1 MIKYLPVQGTW
12 ETRTEG
18 SWSLPS
24 SPLSAYLEPR
34 GLHNLSGDGTI
45 PYAWSTDLDFAQGD
59 HQAWIAGGK
68 ALFYYLVP
76 PLNPAGAWPPAETV
90 IVTHSHGLQV
100 ALYAA
105 ALGLKIDRL
114 LTFMGPVRKDMMSIA
129 EQARKNIRSWR
140 FVRSDESD
148 RWQWF
153 GELFDGHLGVV
164 RNHPLADINERVPHV
179 GHAGVLRDPA
189 NFPLWESNG
198 WIDFLK
204 DGRS

>member
-1 MIKYLPVQGTW
+1 MITYLPVQGTW
-12 ETRTEG
+12 DTRSEG

-24 SPLSAYLEPR
+24 SPLSVYLQER

-45 PYAWSTDLDFAQGD
+45 PYAWSTDLDFECGD
-59 HQAWIAGGK
+59 HQAWLAGGK
-68 ALFYYLVP
+68 ALYYYLVP
-76 PLNPAGAWPPAETV
+76 PLCPANRWPPAETV

-114 LTFMGPVRKDMMSIA
+114 LSFMGPVRKDMMSVA
-129 EQARKNIRSWR
+129 TQARPNIRRWR
-140 FVRSDESD
+140 QVRSDKTD
-148 RWQWF
+148 KWQWL
-153 GELFDGHLGVV
+153 GELFDGHLGIV
-164 RNHPLADINERVPHV
+164 RNHPLADVNETVPGV
-179 GHAGVLRDPA
+179 GHTGVLNDPS
-189 NFPLWESNG
+189 NYPLWVDNG

>member
-1 MIKYLPVQGTW
+1 M
-12 ETRTEG
+12 G
-18 SWSLPS
+18 SWSLPI
-24 SPLSAYLEPR
+24 LSALAYLESR

-59 HQAWIAGGK
+59 HQAWMAGGK